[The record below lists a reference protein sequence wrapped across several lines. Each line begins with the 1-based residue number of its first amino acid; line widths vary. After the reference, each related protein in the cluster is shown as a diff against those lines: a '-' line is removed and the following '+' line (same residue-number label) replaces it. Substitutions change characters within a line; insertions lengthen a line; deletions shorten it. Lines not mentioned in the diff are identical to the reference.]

1 MIKMSLWAQH
11 WSPKVFFFFSSISA
25 LNIYSDIVC
34 FMCVHV
40 FLICWTSYFI
50 LKCDVGMFFILFCV
64 IGLICVM
71 RLQGSTWIH

>member
-1 MIKMSLWAQH
+1 MLIKICVDDQNVTVGTTLVSQG
-11 WSPKVFFFFSSISA
+11 FFFSSISA

-50 LKCDVGMFFILFCV
+50 LKCDVGQHEAG
-64 IGLICVM
+64 GLEM
-71 RLQGSTWIH
+71 ENHYGHH

>member
-1 MIKMSLWAQH
+1 MIKTSLWAQH
-11 WSPKVFFFFSSISA
+11 WSPKVFFFSSISA

-50 LKCDVGMFFILFCV
+50 LKCDVGQHEAG
-64 IGLICVM
+64 GLEM
-71 RLQGSTWIH
+71 ENHYGHH